1 MMDWINEWKK
11 LIACLVMLAVLFVIK
26 YTGQGEMDLWISQL
40 LDYIMVLLGAGAV
53 KYSVLSTSEREFI
66 SPPDDDNKFKPGP
79 SQGLF

>member
-26 YTGQGEMDLWISQL
+26 ANGQGEMDVWISQV

-66 SPPDDDNKFKPGP
+66 TPPEDNDFKPQR
-79 SQGLF
+79 SRGLL